1 MKHYNKLV
9 RPYLIWS
16 ILIVIVPLLMIILY
30 AVTTG
35 GNTLVNI
42 QFTLEN
48 FKKIGEPIYLDVL
61 KKSFKLG
68 FISVAFCL
76 VIGYILAYFITR
88 FKDSTQDFLIL
99 LVTIPMWI
107 NTLLRTYAWIS
118 LLSDNGVINNFL
130 QLIGL
135 TPKELMY
142 TDFAVVLGLI
152 SDILPFMVIPIHTSI
167 RKIDPSLIEASY
179 DLGANRFQTFVRVIL
194 TPILTSIR
202 KIDSS
207 LIEASH
213 DLGANSFQTFVH
225 VILKMSI
232 PGVINCV
239 MMTFLL
245 SISTFVIPKLL
256 GGGQYML
263 IGNLIE
269 NQFISVGNWNFGS
282 SISIIL
288 TVIILI
294 GLSVMKRFD
303 REEKEERDE
312 R

>member
-48 FKKIGEPIYLDVL
+48 FKKIGESIYLDVL

-167 RKIDPSLIEASY
+167 RKIDPSLIEAS
-179 DLGANRFQTFVRVIL
+179 
-194 TPILTSIR
+194 
-202 KIDSS
+202 
-207 LIEASH
+207 H

-232 PGVINCV
+232 PGVINGV